1 MMREKYESLS
11 AAALKEIAKARG
23 LKNIS
28 ALKKSQVVER
38 MLEEDAKEEAL
49 AKDAQAGKAHA
60 AKDET
65 SRYAK
70 SRVSREVHPREKGR
84 VSRRVKRGARLSA
97 KDEMSRRMRA
107 GARLSAK
114 GEMNR
119 RARAGTRRPVK
130 RAARISLTSIGTIRT
145 KRMTERRLC
154 RIVRRQRQC
163 TCRRR
168 TGPRRTWR
176 SWTAA

>member
-1 MMREKYESLS
+1 MS

-60 AKDET
+60 AKNDPGREDET

-70 SRVSREVHPREKGR
+70 SRVSREVHPREKGS

-114 GEMNR
+114 DEMNR

-154 RIVRRQRQC
+154 RIVRRQRQR